1 MTRAMIA
8 PLLFGLI
15 GAAVLI
21 SLGVWQVQRLGWKEG
36 ILAEIEARI
45 GADPVAMPAAP
56 SPETDRYRP
65 VEATGRLG
73 EEEVHVLVSR
83 KQIGAGY
90 RVITALDT
98 GGRRYLL
105 DRGFVRAEDKDA
117 PRALHDVTVIG
128 NLHWPDDRTG
138 STPAN
143 DMGGNIW
150 FARDIDDLARRLD
163 TEPVLIVARSDT
175 GDGIEPLPVGTEGV
189 PNDHLHYAI
198 TWFSL
203 AAIWLGMTAYLCWR
217 IKRQPGEGRGI

>member
-15 GAAVLI
+15 GAVVLI
-21 SLGVWQVQRLGWKEG
+21 SLGIWQVQRLGWKAG
-36 ILAEIEARI
+36 VLAEIEARI
-45 GADPVAMPAAP
+45 GADPVPVPAAP
-56 SPETDRYRP
+56 SPQVDRYLP

-90 RVITALDT
+90 RIITALDT
-98 GGRRYLL
+98 GQRRFLL

-117 PRALHDVTVIG
+117 PRALHDVTVVG

-138 STPAN
+138 ATPVN
-143 DMGGNIW
+143 DEDGNIW
-150 FARDIDDLARRLD
+150 FARDIPELAARLE
-163 TEPVLIVARSDT
+163 TEPVLIIARTDT
-175 GDGIEPLPVGTEGV
+175 GDGIEALPVDTATI

-203 AAIWLGMTAYLCWR
+203 AAIWLGMTAFLLWR
-217 IKRQPGEGRGI
+217 IKRHAD